1 MGEEE
6 FVGNLHAWVRKN
18 ENVFKIGRLFCRIS
32 TGSTSSFYV
41 RLANLQLPE
50 STDLQSREIQ
60 KLPNASLRVLH
71 QANKKKRQKIL

>member
-32 TGSTSSFYV
+32 TGSTSFFYID
-41 RLANLQLPE
+41 LQIYNNLNLQIY
-50 STDLQSREIQ
+50 SDLKFKSYQM
-60 KLPNASLRVLH
+60 LH
-71 QANKKKRQKIL
+71 

>member
-32 TGSTSSFYV
+32 TGSTSFFYI
-41 RLANLQLPE
+41 RPANLQQPE
-50 STDLQSREIQ
+50 SADLQ
-60 KLPNASLRVLH
+60 
-71 QANKKKRQKIL
+71 